1 MNLSDIEKMWEK
13 DSRID
18 PDNLHT
24 ESQNIPSLHAKY
36 HQLHNQFVQLKIQA
50 KTKYDNVYLERHV
63 YYSGKAEPE
72 VYEKEP
78 FPYKVR
84 DKEAMDRYMRAD
96 DKVALAQQK
105 LSVYEMIIKYLEDI
119 IKCIHNR
126 SYHINNS
133 IEWHKFQGGF

>member
-1 MNLSDIEKMWEK
+1 
-13 DSRID
+13 
-18 PDNLHT
+18 
-24 ESQNIPSLHAKY
+24 
-36 HQLHNQFVQLKIQA
+36 VQLKIQA
-50 KTKYDNVYLERHV
+50 KSSYDNIYLERNL

-84 DKEAMDRYMRAD
+84 DKEAMDRYMKAD
-96 DKVALAQQK
+96 ERVSTAQQK

-126 SYHINNS
+126 SYHINNA

>member
-50 KTKYDNVYLERHV
+50 KTSYDNIYLERNL

-96 DKVALAQQK
+96 ERVQL
-105 LSVYEMIIKYLEDI
+105 
-119 IKCIHNR
+119 HNR
-126 SYHINNS
+126 NYLSM
-133 IEWHKFQGGF
+133 K

>member
-1 MNLSDIEKMWEK
+1 M
-13 DSRID
+13 
-18 PDNLHT
+18 
-24 ESQNIPSLHAKY
+24 
-36 HQLHNQFVQLKIQA
+36 QLKIQA
-50 KTKYDNVYLERHV
+50 KTSYDNIYLERNL

-105 LSVYEMIIKYLEDI
+105 ISVYEMIIKYLEDI

>member
-1 MNLSDIEKMWEK
+1 MNLSDIEKMWAK
-13 DSRID
+13 DSQID

-36 HQLHNQFVQLKIQA
+36 YQLHNQFTQLKIQA
-50 KTKYDNVYLERHV
+50 KSSYDNIYLERHN
-63 YYSGKAEPE
+63 YYAGKAEPE

-84 DKEAMDRYMRAD
+84 DKDALERHMKAD
-96 DKVALAQQK
+96 EKVSTAQQK

-126 SYHINNS
+126 SFHINNA

>member
-50 KTKYDNVYLERHV
+50 KTKY
-63 YYSGKAEPE
+63 
-72 VYEKEP
+72 EKEP

-105 LSVYEMIIKYLEDI
+105 ISVYEMIIKYLEDI

-126 SYHINNS
+126 SYHINNA